1 MQAGLSLKELCHGI
15 CSESTLYR
23 IEKGVNGIK
32 QPSVYLL
39 EALMQRLGRS
49 IDLYFDT
56 FMSVSDFNEKQM
68 RNEIIVLLTLRKY
81 DEAENLLEQLQAKA
95 NYQTGINLQFI
106 LSSKSTIVAA
116 KEGHEQH
123 YIDLVNRAIKIT
135 IPDFDEREIERY
147 RLTYIE
153 ITLINKLATH
163 SAENNKALHTAKI
176 YEQLRNSINRFYLDE
191 REKLK
196 TYIMILYNYSKC
208 LGLMKRY
215 DEALEIIAEGE
226 MLSSQSERLTMLP
239 GLMLNKACDYFE
251 LGKIDES
258 LPYFALYYYGC
269 EIVEKRKN
277 QNKAKDYVIE
287 NLNIMFE

>member
-56 FMSVSDFNEKQM
+56 FMSASDFNEKQM
-68 RNEIIVLLTLRKY
+68 RDEINELLILKKF
-81 DEAENLLEQLQAKA
+81 DEAKSLLEQLQVKA
-95 NYQTGINLQFI
+95 NYKTGVNLQFI
-106 LSSKSTIVAA
+106 LGLKATLVEE
-116 KEGHEQH
+116 KEGRKQR
-123 YIDLVNRAIKIT
+123 YIDLVNEAIRIT

-147 RLTYIE
+147 RLTYKE
-153 ITLINKLATH
+153 INLVNKLAAY
-163 SAENNKALHTAKI
+163 SGDNNKMPYAAKI

-208 LGLMKRY
+208 LVLMERY
-215 DEALEIIAEGE
+215 DEALEIISEGE
-226 MLSSQSERLTMLP
+226 RLSSQSSRLMILP
-239 GLMLNKACDYFE
+239 GLFINKAYGYFE
-251 LGKIDES
+251 LGNIDES
-258 LPYFALYYYGC
+258 ITYFALAYYGS
-269 EIVEKRKN
+269 EIVERRNN
-277 QNKAKDYVIE
+277 QEKVKDYV
-287 NLNIMFE
+287 NQKLNITFE